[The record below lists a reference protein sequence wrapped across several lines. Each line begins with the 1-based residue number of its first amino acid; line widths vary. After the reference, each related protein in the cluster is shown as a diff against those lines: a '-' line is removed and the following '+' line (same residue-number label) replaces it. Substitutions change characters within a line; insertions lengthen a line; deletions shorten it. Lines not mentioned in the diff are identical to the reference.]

1 MPSLVRFLV
10 ALVIVAALI
19 AAAVFYLAYMVQP
32 RTRDMTI
39 RIPAAEMQPKPPP
52 SPSPSQ
58 PPPQTQAQP

>member
-52 SPSPSQ
+52 PS
-58 PPPQTQAQP
+58 QTQAQP